1 MTGEGETSKARKIR
15 WTDAEAGVRR
25 SRVRSENNAITEIAR
40 NPDHD
45 GRRARDRKASAASSP
60 PKLATNPRKE
70 LVREQLIDVAARM
83 FDSKGYTQTG
93 MGDIARVI
101 GLGRSAVYHYFR
113 NKEEILAA
121 LVEAEALT
129 PSHQLQE
136 LIDDKSLTATERLR
150 RAVTDGI
157 VRRLSS
163 GSRFLFFS
171 RLEAQI
177 PDEMGAV
184 YNRGRRQIY
193 DFYVQC
199 IRDGVSAGEF
209 RDVDAK
215 IAAFAVIGMA
225 NWTSRWYSPNGPKTP
240 REIADIIADL
250 ALQGLRKPAAASASS
265 HATRAAI
272 LSLRGQIEA
281 LERLLS

>member
-1 MTGEGETSKARKIR
+1 MDVPTRTR
-15 WTDAEAGVRR
+15 AEKSRR
-25 SRVRSENNAITEIAR
+25 PGSSQ
-40 NPDHD
+40 P
-45 GRRARDRKASAASSP
+45 SADVAT
-60 PKLATNPRKE
+60 PKFATNPRKE
-70 LVREQLIDVAARM
+70 LVREQLIDIAARM
-83 FDSKGYTQTG
+83 FDSKGYAQTG
-93 MGDIARVI
+93 MGDIAQAI

-136 LIDDKSLTATERLR
+136 LIDDASLTATERLK

-177 PDEMGAV
+177 PEHMGAL
-184 YNRGRRQIY
+184 YNHSRRQIY
-193 DFYVQC
+193 DFYVRC
-199 IRDGVSAGEF
+199 IRDGVEAGEF
-209 RDVDAK
+209 RDVDPK

-225 NWTSRWYSPNGPKTP
+225 NWTSRWYSPSGPKSP
-240 REIADIIADL
+240 REIADIIADI
-250 ALQGLRKPAAASASS
+250 ALQGLRKPDSAGADLNALR
-265 HATRAAI
+265 ATIQA
-272 LSLRGQIEA
+272 LRGQIEA
-281 LERLLS
+281 LEQLLP